1 MDDRCSNGG
10 TMGKKFQEPG
20 QYFRGTTYVAVYISF
35 LIKHILNI
43 FFVETFT
50 IIRVAI
56 KKLRHEQVFPDDK

>member
-20 QYFRGTTYVAVYISF
+20 QYFQGTTYVFVYISF
-35 LIKHILNI
+35 LIKYISNI
-43 FFVETFT
+43 FFFETFT

-56 KKLRHEQVFPDDK
+56 KVEA

>member
-10 TMGKKFQEPG
+10 TMAKKFQEPR
-20 QYFRGTTYVAVYISF
+20 QYFKGTTYVFVYISF
-35 LIKHILNI
+35 LIKYISNI

-56 KKLRHEQVFPDDK
+56 KIEA